1 MKINKQHILGLIIGI
16 LTPFIFLPLV
26 LFLLGLFNGTS
37 MNTGWHLFT
46 HNSHYTSK
54 YLSLGC
60 IPNLIWF
67 YLFLNRENFSVARG
81 IIFSTFLLVPFALYV
96 NFIK

>member
-1 MKINKQHILGLIIGI
+1 MNVNKQHILGLTIGL
-16 LTPFIFLPLV
+16 LTPFLFLPLV
-26 LFLLGLFNGTS
+26 LFLLSFYNGTS
-37 MNTGWHLFT
+37 ISSGWYMFT

-67 YLFLNRENFSVARG
+67 YMFLNRENYSIARG
-81 IIFSTFLLVPFALYV
+81 IIFSTFLMVPFALYV